1 MEYREAV
8 HSPQKNSGPSR
19 RHRLA
24 TTTHAALDPAIEAA
38 GDAAA
43 QAVIDAAA
51 AAPTAVE
58 AVAAAEQA
66 NLAVADAAHEA
77 VAHASPSAAAA
88 GVQLAK
94 QGGHKVRH
102 ELFRLSH
109 MLEGADLRRTHLT
122 PLGYAS
128 VVNYNYCYC
137 YMHYLFASISSLH
150 LPSLLPLFLGL
161 STSL

>member
-1 MEYREAV
+1 MANCNAQVYVEYREAV

-51 AAPTAVE
+51 AAPTAAE

-77 VAHASPSAAAA
+77 VAHASPSPAIIGAQAVNPV
-88 GVQLAK
+88 GRK
-94 QGGHKVRH
+94 DKVRH
-102 ELFRLSH
+102 EVAAKRV
-109 MLEGADLRRTHLT
+109 M
-122 PLGYAS
+122 YAFPF
-128 VVNYNYCYC
+128 CQQ
-137 YMHYLFASISSLH
+137 HPIS
-150 LPSLLPLFLGL
+150 PVWAQYKCVKY
-161 STSL
+161 TQAKQKC